1 MVNQALDN
9 YNYVQVMQ
17 LQVRNDVPTYNGND
31 IDTADHE
38 KFYEES

>member
-17 LQVRNDVPTYNGND
+17 LQVRKDVATYNGND

-38 KFYEES
+38 KIYEES